1 MTVHSTVELFY
12 IMPFFGLI
20 WTTSWVSCLL
30 ASSQGLL
37 RVPDYITNA
46 LPTKVLSVVNS
57 PLEQPRSPF
66 FSSPVYSNVWSNKSS
81 VTALANS
88 GLAND
93 LGSLPFPFAQ
103 TATVAAHP
111 FRDTAQSVSC
121 PAKSDF
127 LDDGGKSQPSHDSSS
142 ASGNYSSTNHLSNA
156 SLPQKIW
163 KMIENLFS
171 WGQPVASKEKTL
183 AESVV
188 VISSHSQT
196 RPRGRNKSQA
206 RMGKRG
212 FLQYTQRSN
221 KLEHA
226 AEQQQFQVV
235 VKGRTIAQLPTQKQA
250 EQMAQ
255 SLTLLFCYSSDVSEI
270 NSSVRAILSDGIPV
284 VKAGDRVLFKV
295 DDTLA
300 KDLDQHRELLAIE
313 WANNLR
319 LALGQSPLSLADA
332 QKQMY
337 NLVETSSTIE
347 GIASWYGPYFHGRYT
362 ATGEIYDQHDLT
374 AAHPTLP
381 FDTYLKVK
389 NLENGHSVI
398 VRINDRGPYIPG
410 RTLDLSRQAAR
421 SIRSEIVGVIPFE
434 ATLMEPR
441 GRIRDEG

>member
-1 MTVHSTVELFY
+1 MT
-12 IMPFFGLI
+12 FFGLV

-30 ASSQGLL
+30 ASSQGLF
-37 RVPDYITNA
+37 RVPDYIANA
-46 LPTKVLSVVNS
+46 LPAKVLSVVNS
-57 PLEQPRSPF
+57 PLEQPTPRV
-66 FSSPVYSNVWSNKSS
+66 FSSPVYSEVWSNKSP
-81 VTALANS
+81 VTALSYS
-88 GLAND
+88 GLTHD
-93 LGSLPFPFAQ
+93 LSLPFPLAQ

-111 FRDTAQSVSC
+111 FRDTTAQPVTC
-121 PAKSDF
+121 PAKSDSP
-127 LDDGGKSQPSHDSSS
+127 DDGGKSKSIYHSSS
-142 ASGNYSSTNHLSNA
+142 ASVNYSSANRLSNA

-171 WGQPVASKEKTL
+171 WGQPVASKDKIS
-183 AESVV
+183 AESIV

-196 RPRGRNKSQA
+196 GVRGRNKSQT
-206 RMGKRG
+206 RRGKRG

-221 KLEHA
+221 KPEHS

-235 VKGRTIAQLPTQKQA
+235 VKGRVIAQLPTQKQA

-255 SLTLLFCYSSDVSEI
+255 NLTLLFCESSDVSQI
-270 NSSVRAILSDGIPV
+270 NSSVRAMLSDGIPV
-284 VKAGDRVLFKV
+284 VKAGDRVLFKL
-295 DDTLA
+295 DDVLT

-332 QKQMY
+332 QKHLY
-337 NLVETSSTIE
+337 NLVETSNTIE
-347 GIASWYGPYFHGRYT
+347 GVASWYGPYFHGRYT

-421 SIRSEIVGVIPFE
+421 SIQSENAGVIPFE
-434 ATLMEPR
+434 ATLMTPR
-441 GRIRDEG
+441 ERMRDEG

>member
-1 MTVHSTVELFY
+1 
-12 IMPFFGLI
+12 
-20 WTTSWVSCLL
+20 
-30 ASSQGLL
+30 
-37 RVPDYITNA
+37 
-46 LPTKVLSVVNS
+46 
-57 PLEQPRSPF
+57 
-66 FSSPVYSNVWSNKSS
+66 
-81 VTALANS
+81 
-88 GLAND
+88 
-93 LGSLPFPFAQ
+93 
-103 TATVAAHP
+103 
-111 FRDTAQSVSC
+111 
-121 PAKSDF
+121 
-127 LDDGGKSQPSHDSSS
+127 
-142 ASGNYSSTNHLSNA
+142 
-156 SLPQKIW
+156 
-163 KMIENLFS
+163 MIENLFS
-171 WGQPVASKEKTL
+171 WGQPVASKEKTS

-196 RPRGRNKSQA
+196 GPRGRNKSQA
-206 RMGKRG
+206 IRGKRG

-221 KLEHA
+221 KLEHS

-255 SLTLLFCYSSDVSEI
+255 SLTLLFCDSSDVSEI
-270 NSSVRAILSDGIPV
+270 NSSVRAMLSDGIPV

-313 WANNLR
+313 WANKLR
-319 LALGQSPLSLADA
+319 LALGQAPLSLADA

-421 SIRSEIVGVIPFE
+421 SIQSEMVGVIPFE
-434 ATLMEPR
+434 ATVMEPR
-441 GRIRDEG
+441 ERIKDEG

>member
-1 MTVHSTVELFY
+1 
-12 IMPFFGLI
+12 
-20 WTTSWVSCLL
+20 
-30 ASSQGLL
+30 
-37 RVPDYITNA
+37 
-46 LPTKVLSVVNS
+46 
-57 PLEQPRSPF
+57 
-66 FSSPVYSNVWSNKSS
+66 
-81 VTALANS
+81 
-88 GLAND
+88 
-93 LGSLPFPFAQ
+93 
-103 TATVAAHP
+103 
-111 FRDTAQSVSC
+111 
-121 PAKSDF
+121 
-127 LDDGGKSQPSHDSSS
+127 
-142 ASGNYSSTNHLSNA
+142 
-156 SLPQKIW
+156 
-163 KMIENLFS
+163 MIENLFS
-171 WGQPVASKEKTL
+171 WGQPVASKEKTS

-188 VISSHSQT
+188 VINSHSQT

-206 RMGKRG
+206 RRGKRG

-221 KLEHA
+221 NLEHS

-235 VKGRTIAQLPTQKQA
+235 VKGRKIAQLPTQKQA
-250 EQMAQ
+250 EQMAKN
-255 SLTLLFCYSSDVSEI
+255 LTLLFCDSSDVSEM
-270 NSSVRAILSDGIPV
+270 NASVRAMLSDGIPV

-313 WANNLR
+313 WANKLR
-319 LALGQSPLSLADA
+319 LALGQTPLSLADA

-421 SIRSEIVGVIPFE
+421 SIHSEMVGVIPFE
-434 ATLMEPR
+434 ATLMQPQ
-441 GRIRDEG
+441 EGMKY

>member
-1 MTVHSTVELFY
+1 MT
-12 IMPFFGLI
+12 FFGLV

-37 RVPDYITNA
+37 RVPDYIANA
-46 LPTKVLSVVNS
+46 LPAKVLSVVNN
-57 PLEQPRSPF
+57 PLERPTPR
-66 FSSPVYSNVWSNKSS
+66 FSTSPVYSQVWSNKSP

-88 GLAND
+88 GLAHD
-93 LGSLPFPFAQ
+93 FGSLPFLVAQ
-103 TATVAAHP
+103 TATVTTHP
-111 FRDTAQSVSC
+111 FRDSTTQPITC
-121 PAKSDF
+121 PSTSDLLDNGDKS
-127 LDDGGKSQPSHDSSS
+127 KSTDHSSS
-142 ASGNYSSTNHLSNA
+142 PVQNYPSANRLSNA

-163 KMIENLFS
+163 KMLENLFS
-171 WGQPVASKEKTL
+171 WGQPVGSKDKTL

-196 RPRGRNKSQA
+196 QPRGRNKSQA
-206 RMGKRG
+206 RRVKRG

-221 KLEHA
+221 KLEHS

-255 SLTLLFCYSSDVSEI
+255 NLTLLFCDSSEDVSQM
-270 NSSVRAILSDGIPV
+270 NSSVRAMLSDGIPV

-295 DDTLA
+295 NDILA

-313 WANNLR
+313 WTNNLR

-337 NLVETSSTIE
+337 NLVETSNTIE
-347 GIASWYGPYFHGRYT
+347 GVASWYGPYFHGRYT

-389 NLENGHSVI
+389 NIENGHSVI

-421 SIRSEIVGVIPFE
+421 SIQSEKVGVIPFE

-441 GRIRDEG
+441 EKWRDEG